1 MTLNGSEKD
10 YRGAV
15 PNLAGRMAKTA
26 DENTQYQEMVDHAD
40 RNRTHGRISNTDD
53 LGSNVGNGSDSSMK
67 NNTGG

>member
-1 MTLNGSEKD
+1 MLNGSEKNN
-10 YRGAV
+10 RRTV
-15 PNLAGRMAKTA
+15 PYLARRMAKTA

-40 RNRTHGRISNTDD
+40 RNRTHGRSSNADD